1 MDEPDAQS
9 LGPRDR
15 RTDALGDLS
24 VLPDETVCAILEYL
38 TPRDVARFACVS
50 RFFFFFF
57 SFLYCFFNYH
67 NCNFNS
73 Q

>member
-1 MDEPDAQS
+1 MDEPHAQS

-24 VLPDETVCAILEYL
+24 VLPDETVCVILEYL

-50 RFFFFFF
+50 RF
-57 SFLYCFFNYH
+57 SSIIIIVISIHSDLTRH
-67 NCNFNS
+67 
-73 Q
+73 